1 VAALALVLR
10 GAQKKQKKERKFDLN
25 MWGVFIHYA
34 GDMLSSAV
42 VLAMGFIIHFVD
54 ARWTLYIDPASS
66 LLIVALILWTTFPLV
81 RDCSMILLQ
90 STPGYAHYQ
99 IDAPPPFVHVV

>member
-1 VAALALVLR
+1 MAR
-10 GAQKKQKKERKFDLN
+10 GLTLECTLDNVQKKRELKFDLN

-42 VLAMGFIIHFVD
+42 VLVMGFIIHYVD
-54 ARWTLYIDPASS
+54 GRWVLYIDPASS
-66 LLIVALILWTTFPLV
+66 LLIVGLILFTTYPLV

-90 STPGYAHYQ
+90 STPGYY
-99 IDAPPPFVHVV
+99 PPLQRGAQGLRS

>member
-1 VAALALVLR
+1 MCIK
-10 GAQKKQKKERKFDLN
+10 QKKKKERKFDFN

-54 ARWTLYIDPASS
+54 AKWTLYIDPASS
-66 LLIVALILWTTFPLV
+66 LLIVALILWTTIPLV
-81 RDCSMILLQ
+81 KDCSMILLQ
-90 STPGYAHYQ
+90 STPA
-99 IDAPPPFVHVV
+99 